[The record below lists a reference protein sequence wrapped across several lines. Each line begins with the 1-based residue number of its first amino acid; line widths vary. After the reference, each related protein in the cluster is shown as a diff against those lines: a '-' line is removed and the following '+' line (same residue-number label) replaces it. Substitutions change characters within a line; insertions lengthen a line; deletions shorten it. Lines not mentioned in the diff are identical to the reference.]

1 MKAFLLAAGRGER
14 LRPLT
19 YSVPKCMV
27 PIQSVP
33 LLAIWLEL
41 CRRHE
46 ICDILVNTHSHANV
60 VKSYLGNHSTD
71 LRVNVTEERTLLG
84 SAGTLLANRGW
95 TCSERD
101 FCVFYAD
108 VLTNTNITR
117 MLEFHRKQKQIA
129 TLGVYEVS
137 NPRRCGIVTV
147 DRNHL
152 VREFVEKPPNPSGN
166 LAFSGILIATPAIFD
181 VIPDR
186 IPADIGF
193 DVLPKLVGRMAA
205 YPIDDYLVDV
215 GTPAN
220 YAHAQLTWPGLEVA
234 A

>member
-1 MKAFLLAAGRGER
+1 
-14 LRPLT
+14 
-19 YSVPKCMV
+19 
-27 PIQSVP
+27 
-33 LLAIWLEL
+33 
-41 CRRHE
+41 
-46 ICDILVNTHSHANV
+46 
-60 VKSYLGNHSTD
+60 
-71 LRVNVTEERTLLG
+71 
-84 SAGTLLANRGW
+84 
-95 TCSERD
+95 
-101 FCVFYAD
+101 
-108 VLTNTNITR
+108 